1 MSDLESK
8 VNRTVQGFVAEVIAL
23 VRHTAVETLQ
33 VAFAD
38 PTATG
43 PMATGP
49 AVASA
54 DRGPAAHAGRRRTPD
69 DLDALARR
77 LAIVI
82 RANPGMR
89 IAELGERLGTPPRR
103 LTVPIRKLIAEGAIQ
118 ARGIRRATTY
128 FAAATSNPPDAERGT
143 APALDGLA
151 RPVAPVGGATSAPG
165 EHAVAPAGGGFDAE
179 WYRCLAGVFMLAHKL
194 QK

>member
-1 MSDLESK
+1 MSDLQSK
-8 VNRTVQGFVAEVIAL
+8 VNRTVQGFVAEVIEL

-33 VAFAD
+33 IAFAD
-38 PTATG
+38 PA
-43 PMATGP
+43 AAGP
-49 AVASA
+49 ALASA
-54 DRGPAAHAGRRRTPD
+54 DRGPASSSGRRRTPE

-82 RANPGMR
+82 RANPGLR

-103 LTVPIRKLIAEGAIQ
+103 LTVPIRKLIAEGTIQ

-128 FAAATSNPPDAERGT
+128 VAATASNSLDERGA
-143 APALDGLA
+143 APAQDGLV
-151 RPVAPVGGATSAPG
+151 RPIAPVGAAAGAPG
-165 EHAVAPAGGGFDAE
+165 DGAVAPAGDGFDAE
-179 WYRCLAGVFMLAHKL
+179 WYRCLAGVFTLAHKL

>member
-1 MSDLESK
+1 MSDLQSK
-8 VNRTVQGFVAEVIAL
+8 VNRTVQGFVAEVIEL

-38 PTATG
+38 PAAAG
-43 PMATGP
+43 PTL
-49 AVASA
+49 VSA
-54 DRGPAAHAGRRRTPD
+54 DRGPAAAPGRRRTPG

-82 RANPGMR
+82 RANPGLR

-103 LTVPIRKLIAEGAIQ
+103 LTVPIRKLIADGTIQ
-118 ARGIRRATTY
+118 ARGFRRATTY
-128 FAAATSNPPDAERGT
+128 FAAAASNSPDAERG
-143 APALDGLA
+143 AALAQDGLG
-151 RPVAPVGGATSAPG
+151 RLIAPIERAATAPG
-165 EHAVAPAGGGFDAE
+165 EPAAAPADGGFDAE
-179 WYRCLAGVFMLAHKL
+179 WYRCLADVFTLAHKL

>member
-1 MSDLESK
+1 MSDLQSK
-8 VNRTVQGFVAEVIAL
+8 VNRTVQGFVADVVEL
-23 VRHTAVETLQ
+23 VRQTAVETLQ

-38 PTATG
+38 PAATG
-43 PMATGP
+43 PMVVRTG
-49 AVASA
+49 
-54 DRGPAAHAGRRRTPD
+54 RGPGAGPSRRRTPE
-69 DLDALARR
+69 DLDVLARR

-82 RANPGMR
+82 RVNPGLR

-103 LTVPIRKLIAEGAIQ
+103 LTVPIRKLIAEGTIL

-128 FAAATSNPPDAERGT
+128 FAAAPSDPPDAERA
-143 APALDGLA
+143 APAQDSLA
-151 RPVAPVGGATSAPG
+151 RPAIPVGRAASAPG

>member
-1 MSDLESK
+1 MSDLQSK
-8 VNRTVQGFVAEVIAL
+8 VNRTVQGFVAEVIDL

-38 PTATG
+38 PAAPG
-43 PMATGP
+43 AG
-49 AVASA
+49 VAGA
-54 DRGPAAHAGRRRTPD
+54 DLGPAAHAGRRRTPE

-77 LAIVI
+77 LAIVV
-82 RANPGMR
+82 RANPGLR

-128 FAAATSNPPDAERGT
+128 FAAAAPNPPGAERGT
-143 APALDGLA
+143 APA
-151 RPVAPVGGATSAPG
+151 GGSASAPG
-165 EHAVAPAGGGFDAE
+165 EHAVVPASGGFDAE
-179 WYRCLAGVFMLAHKL
+179 WYRCLAGVYMLAHKL

>member
-1 MSDLESK
+1 MSDLKSK
-8 VNRTVQGFVAEVIAL
+8 VNRTVQGFVAEVIEL

-38 PTATG
+38 PAAAG
-43 PMATGP
+43 PTVP
-49 AVASA
+49 RV
-54 DRGPAAHAGRRRTPD
+54 DRGPPAGSSRRRTPE
-69 DLDALARR
+69 DLDLLARR

-82 RANPGMR
+82 RANPGLR

-128 FAAATSNPPDAERGT
+128 SAVAASNPPDGERWA
-143 APALDGLA
+143 APAPDGLP
-151 RPVAPVGGATSAPG
+151 RPAVPIEGAAGAPG
-165 EHAVAPAGGGFDAE
+165 ERAVAPDGGGFDAD
-179 WYRCLAGVFMLAHKL
+179 WYRCLADVLTLAHKL